1 MSKILVTGGAGFIAS
16 HIVDALVEK
25 NYEVAIIDD
34 MSNGQEENINP
45 KAKFFKVDISNAED
59 VNKVFDEFVPEV
71 IFHLAAQANV
81 RRSIENPERD
91 REVNVV
97 GTLNLL
103 DNAAK
108 AKTKHFIFSSTGG
121 AIYGEDAPRPT
132 PETEDPKPVSPYGK
146 HKLESELNIAQM
158 AEENGFIATI
168 LRYANVYGP
177 RQNPRGEAGVIAIFA
192 DKIITNEPLSMFGTG
207 DQTRDY
213 VFVKDIVNANLK
225 ALESQKGGT
234 YNIGTGRET
243 SLKQIVE
250 YLEKVCGKKVDVEH
264 LPAIKGELMAS
275 CLDATLARQTL
286 NWQVEYQIEEG
297 LEQTIN
303 YLQNASN

>member
-1 MSKILVTGGAGFIAS
+1 MKILVTGGAGFIAS
-16 HIVDALVEK
+16 HIVDALVSK
-25 NYEVAIIDD
+25 NHEVAIIDD

-59 VNKVFDEFVPEV
+59 VKKVFDEFAPEV

-81 RRSIENPERD
+81 RKSIENPERD
-91 REVNVV
+91 REVNVI

-103 DNAAK
+103 ENAAR

-121 AIYGEDAPRPT
+121 AIYGENAPRPT
-132 PETEDPKPVSPYGK
+132 PETEEPKPVSPYGR
-146 HKLESELNIAQM
+146 HKLESEINIARF
-158 AEENGFIATI
+158 AKENGFKATI

-177 RQNPRGEAGVIAIFA
+177 KQNPRGEAGVIAIFA
-192 DKIITNEPLSMFGTG
+192 DKMIANEPLSMFGSG

-213 VFVKDIVNANLK
+213 VFVKDIVSANLK
-225 ALESQKGGT
+225 ALESGIEGT
-234 YNIGTGRET
+234 FNIGTGKEI

-250 YLEKVCGKKVDVEH
+250 SLERICGKTVEVEH
-264 LPAIKGELMAS
+264 LPAIEGELMAS
-275 CLDATLARQTL
+275 CLDASLARQTL
-286 NWQVEYQIEEG
+286 DWKVEYQIEEG